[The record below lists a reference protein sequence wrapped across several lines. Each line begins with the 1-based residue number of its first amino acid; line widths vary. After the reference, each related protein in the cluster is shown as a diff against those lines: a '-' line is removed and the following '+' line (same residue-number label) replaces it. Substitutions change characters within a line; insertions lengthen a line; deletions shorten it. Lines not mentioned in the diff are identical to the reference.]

1 MSLGKR
7 LGLLV
12 ASAISSLFLEVKKT
26 LPRDFPGGP
35 VAKTLHFQCVCV
47 CACVCVCV
55 CVCLEVG
62 VGQGL
67 GSIPSWRARSCMPQ
81 RKISH
86 EAMKI
91 EAPAY
96 CNEDLAQPNK

>member
-35 VAKTLHFQCVCV
+35 VAKTLHFQCVWV
-47 CACVCVCV
+47 CACVCVRV
-55 CVCLEVG
+55 RVRV
-62 VGQGL
+62 
-67 GSIPSWRARSCMPQ
+67 S
-81 RKISH
+81 
-86 EAMKI
+86 
-91 EAPAY
+91 
-96 CNEDLAQPNK
+96 